1 MVQSVPIIGMISQF
15 NISELLF
22 FFFATIAVFG
32 ALGVIFQKNPV
43 TSAVF
48 LVFTFFALA
57 CIYSLMNAVFLATMQ
72 VLVYAGAIMVL
83 VIFVLMLLSLRE
95 ETKFDLFESPIKRI
109 IYASVAILFAILLNA
124 GFQRGEVTKGIMK
137 GYTFSHSQEK
147 TLIPSS
153 NTTEYEYSYQLNQVQ
168 AKGNIASVGASTFI
182 DYLLPFELLSLLLLV
197 AVVGAVILAKKN
209 PKKES

>member
-1 MVQSVPIIGMISQF
+1 MISQY
-15 NISELLF
+15 NIPELLF
-22 FFFATIAVFG
+22 FFFATIAVLG

-95 ETKFDLFESPIKRI
+95 ESKFDLFESPIKKT

-137 GYTFSHSQEK
+137 GYTFSHNEEK
-147 TLIPSS
+147 ALIPSAS
-153 NTTEYEYSYQLNQVQ
+153 SGGYEYSYQLNQIQ

>member
-1 MVQSVPIIGMISQF
+1 MISQF

-22 FFFATIAVFG
+22 FFFAAIAVLG

-48 LVFTFFALA
+48 LVLTFFALA

-95 ETKFDLFESPIKRI
+95 ESNFKIWENPIKRTL
-109 IYASVAILFAILLNA
+109 YASIAVIFAILINA
-124 GFQRGEVTKGIMK
+124 GFQRGEVTMGVMK
-137 GYTFSHSQEK
+137 GYTFNQSQEK
-147 TLIPSS
+147 TLIPSDGKQ
-153 NTTEYEYSYQLNQVQ
+153 TYEYSYQLNDIQ
-168 AKGNIASVGASTFI
+168 AKGNIASVGVSTFV

-209 PKKES
+209 QRKES